1 MPWAGDTRENCCG
14 VIGKRRMNKDA
25 EQLKG
30 LAEKIS
36 TMEFDEIRMKTAAGR
51 ERYMAALERILCVIA
66 YLREDF

>member
-1 MPWAGDTRENCCG
+1 
-14 VIGKRRMNKDA
+14 MNKDA